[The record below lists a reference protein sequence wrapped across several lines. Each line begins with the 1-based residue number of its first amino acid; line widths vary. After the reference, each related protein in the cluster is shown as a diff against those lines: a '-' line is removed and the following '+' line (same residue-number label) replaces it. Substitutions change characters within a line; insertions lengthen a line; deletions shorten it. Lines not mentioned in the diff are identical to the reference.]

1 MENINQTI
9 DQESKAHYEKEAL
22 ESANIETVKK
32 AYQMLDEQNLYGWKE
47 LMAPDCKG
55 YLGSAKE
62 PMDIDDLIPMIKSF
76 YTAFPDY
83 KHHTEQIFAKGDY
96 VVTRMRYTGTHKA
109 RFMEKAPTGNT
120 IDYNGNFIFRL
131 RNGKITEVYGVEDE
145 LNMMMQLGFQ
155 LR

>member
-1 MENINQTI
+1 MENINQTT
-9 DQESKAHYEKEAL
+9 DQESKAYYEKEAL

-32 AYQMLDEQNLYGWKE
+32 AYQLLDEQNLYGWKE
-47 LMAPDCKG
+47 LMA
-55 YLGSAKE
+55 
-62 PMDIDDLIPMIKSF
+62 
-76 YTAFPDY
+76 PDY

-109 RFMEKAPTGNT
+109 QFMEKAPTGNT

>member
-1 MENINQTI
+1 MENFNQTI
-9 DQESKAHYEKEAL
+9 DQESKEYHEKEAL
-22 ESANIETVKK
+22 ESTNIEIVKK
-32 AYQMLDEQNLYGWKE
+32 AYQFLDEQNLYAWKD
-47 LMAPDCKG
+47 LMSPDCTG

-62 PMDIDDLIPMIKSF
+62 PMNFDDLIPMIKSF

-83 KHHTEQIFAKGDY
+83 RHNTEQIFAKDDY

-109 RFMEKAPTGNT
+109 HFMEKAPTGNK
-120 IDYNGNFIFRL
+120 IDYKGIFIFKL
-131 RNGKITEVYGVEDE
+131 REGKITEIYGVEDE